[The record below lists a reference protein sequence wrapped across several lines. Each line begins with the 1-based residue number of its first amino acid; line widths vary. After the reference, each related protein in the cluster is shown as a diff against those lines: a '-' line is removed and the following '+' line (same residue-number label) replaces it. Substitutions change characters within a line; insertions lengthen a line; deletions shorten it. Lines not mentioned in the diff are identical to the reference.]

1 MKYRHFPFEIARTIV
16 FLVFIAP
23 AGYGLAQPTTNTT
36 DAGARAN
43 SVAYL
48 LAGFK
53 PSLSAHADLAR
64 RDVWKKYSSTL
75 QTSWRR
81 LRKKQVAPLTAWRN
95 ANLPQNCP
103 AGTTLL
109 YPFSGPDFFNAYW
122 LFPECE
128 TVVMFGLEDV
138 GGLPPVET
146 MSEAQFGRL
155 LAGLREAMANILAR
169 NYFVT
174 SRMRKNLHADE
185 VRGVLPILMI
195 SMAFSG
201 VEIVRVAPIVLDPPA
216 ASEATPPCEAASDAK
231 TPCALKG
238 VTIEFHRP
246 GSQRLQRLHYFSVDV
261 TNKHLAGYPQFID
274 YIKGLSPTTTLL
286 KSASYLLHTSRFKKI
301 RAAILD
307 ASAYILQDDTGI
319 PYPML
324 VKAGWETRV
333 FGRYLVPISPFEFHY
348 QQALADAF
356 ETQRPD
362 PLPFRFGYF
371 KTGLKEDRSNV
382 IIAARAAAGLAA
394 SDSTVT
400 RRPAPLK
407 Q

>member
-1 MKYRHFPFEIARTIV
+1 
-16 FLVFIAP
+16 
-23 AGYGLAQPTTNTT
+23 
-36 DAGARAN
+36 
-43 SVAYL
+43 
-48 LAGFK
+48 
-53 PSLSAHADLAR
+53 
-64 RDVWKKYSSTL
+64 
-75 QTSWRR
+75 
-81 LRKKQVAPLTAWRN
+81 
-95 ANLPQNCP
+95 
-103 AGTTLL
+103 
-109 YPFSGPDFFNAYW
+109 
-122 LFPECE
+122 
-128 TVVMFGLEDV
+128 MFGLEDV
-138 GGLPPVET
+138 GELPPVET

-216 ASEATPPCEAASDAK
+216 ASEATPPCEAAPDAK
-231 TPCALKG
+231 TPCALRG

-261 TNKHLAGYPQFID
+261 ANKRLAGYPQFTD
-274 YIKGLSPTTTLL
+274 YIRGLSPATTLL
-286 KSASYLLHTSRFKKI
+286 KSASYLLHVSSFKKI

-324 VKAGWETRV
+324 VKAGWKTRV

-348 QQALADAF
+348 QQELADAF
-356 ETQRPD
+356 ETQSPG
-362 PLPFRFGYF
+362 PLSFRFGYF
-371 KTGLKEDRSNV
+371 KTSVKEDRSNI
-382 IIAARAAAGLAA
+382 IIATRATASSRAREDGVAMRQA
-394 SDSTVT
+394 SP
-400 RRPAPLK
+400 R